1 MRIRTLTGAVAAVLV
16 LSGPVAGGQAEAV
29 RPAATAAPP
38 GDTRVLTYDAGRAGE
53 FASAVDRGAAVW
65 NDSVDAVELRPAASG
80 EPADIRVV
88 AVDGWPRTVP
98 GGLGSGTV
106 YFGREAVADG
116 HSTVRIA
123 AHELGHVLGLPDRK
137 PGPCSELMSGAS
149 AGPSCAS
156 ARPNAAERAEVE
168 EKFER
173 ASAGRSMGP
182 M

>member
-29 RPAATAAPP
+29 RPAATAAPL

-98 GGLGSGTV
+98 G
-106 YFGREAVADG
+106 AW
-116 HSTVRIA
+116 A
-123 AHELGHVLGLPDRK
+123 AA
-137 PGPCSELMSGAS
+137 PCT
-149 AGPSCAS
+149 
-156 ARPNAAERAEVE
+156 
-168 EKFER
+168 
-173 ASAGRSMGP
+173 SAGRPWRTGTPRFGSP
-182 M
+182 PTNWATSWACRTASRARAPN